1 MKMNLRKHPELVPLV
16 EWWEKDGKSTVAIVV
31 VAAAV
36 FGAWRYYKYYNA
48 SAEAEAAKSLAEAY
62 APEELEEGVAKFGSR
77 AAGGLMKVK
86 LAKAY
91 FQAERYEEAL
101 AIYEELEK
109 APPAGFEDVPPVGK
123 AQCLEALEKYD
134 EALAAFEAFASFH
147 ETSYLRITAQLGAAR
162 CVCEKG
168 DKAKALE
175 MLAALKKE
183 VGDDEISK
191 ARVDA
196 AEDLVKRYVK
206 HEKRSLFDAADAAAK
221 SIEKENA
228 EKAEAKPAPEVKAE
242 VKKEAAPEAKKDEP
256 AKKDAAEGKKPDA
269 EKK

>member
-1 MKMNLRKHPELVPLV
+1 MNLKKHPELVPV
-16 EWWEKDGKSTVAIVV
+16 IEWWEKDGKSTVAIVV
-31 VAAAV
+31 AAAV
-36 FGAWRYYKYYNA
+36 VVIGWQGWKYHNK
-48 SAEAEAAKSLAEAY
+48 SADDAAAKSLVEAF
-62 APEELEEGVAKFGSR
+62 APDELEEGVAKFGSR
-77 AAGGLMKVK
+77 APGGLMKVK

-109 APPAGFEDVPPVGK
+109 APPVGFEDVPAVGK

-134 EALAAFEAFASFH
+134 EALAAFEEFASSH
-147 ETSYLRITAQLGAAR
+147 EKSFLRLTAQIGAAR

-183 VGDDEISK
+183 VGSDEISK
-191 ARVDA
+191 ARVES
-196 AEDLVKRYVK
+196 AEDIVKRYVK
-206 HEKRSLFDAADAAAK
+206 REKRTLFDAADAAAK

-228 EKAEAKPAPEVKAE
+228 EKAGAKADAKPAEAKPVEVK
-242 VKKEAAPEAKKDEP
+242 PEAKAE
-256 AKKDAAEGKKPDA
+256 KKDAALEKKSDA

>member
-1 MKMNLRKHPELVPLV
+1 MTMNLKKHPELVPVV
-16 EWWEKDGKSTVAIVV
+16 EWWEKDGKSTMAIV

-36 FGAWRYYKYYNA
+36 VVVGWQGWKHHEK
-48 SAEAEAAKSLAEAY
+48 SANDAAAKSCVEAF
-62 APEELEEGVAKFGSR
+62 APDELEEGVAKFGSR
-77 AAGGLMKVK
+77 AAGGAMKVK

-91 FQAERYEEAL
+91 FQAERYEDAL
-101 AIYEELEK
+101 AVYEEL
-109 APPAGFEDVPPVGK
+109 GK
-123 AQCLEALEKYD
+123 AVPEGFDGVPQVGRAHCLEALERYD
-134 EALAAFEAFASFH
+134 EALEAFEAFASSH
-147 ETSYLRITAQLGAAR
+147 EESYLRLTAQIGAAR

-175 MLAALKKE
+175 MIAALKKE
-183 VGDDEISK
+183 VGSDEVSK

-206 HEKRSLFDAADAAAK
+206 RERRSLFDAADAAAK

-228 EKAEAKPAPEVKAE
+228 EKAGAKADAKPAEAKPV
-242 VKKEAAPEAKKDEP
+242 EAKPEAKAE
-256 AKKDAAEGKKPDA
+256 KKDAAPEKKPDA

>member
-1 MKMNLRKHPELVPLV
+1 MNLKKHPELVPV
-16 EWWEKDGKSTVAIVV
+16 IEWWEKDGKSTVAIVV
-31 VAAAV
+31 AAV
-36 FGAWRYYKYYNA
+36 VVVIGWQGWKYHTK
-48 SAEAEAAKSLAEAY
+48 SANDAAAKSLVEAF
-62 APEELEEGVAKFGSR
+62 APDELEESVAKFGSR
-77 AAGGLMKVK
+77 APGGLMKVK

-101 AIYEELEK
+101 ALYEELEK

-134 EALAAFEAFASFH
+134 EALAAFEAFAASN
-147 ETSYLRITAQLGAAR
+147 EKSYLRLTAQLGAAR

-175 MLAALKKE
+175 MLAALKRE
-183 VGDDEISK
+183 VGTDEISK

-206 HEKRSLFDAADAAAK
+206 REKRTLFDAADAAAK
-221 SIEKENA
+221 SIEKESA
-228 EKAEAKPAPEVKAE
+228 EKAEAKPAPEAKAE
-242 VKKEAAPEAKKDEP
+242 VKKKAEP

>member
-1 MKMNLRKHPELVPLV
+1 MKMNLKKHPELVPLV
-16 EWWEKDGKSTVAIVV
+16 EWWEKDGKSTVAIVA
-31 VAAAV
+31 VAAAAV
-36 FGAWRYYKYYNA
+36 IGWQGWKHYNK
-48 SAEAEAAKSLAEAY
+48 SADDAAAKALVEAFS
-62 APEELEEGVAKFGSR
+62 PEEFEEGVAKFGGR

-86 LAKAY
+86 LAKSY

-109 APPAGFEDVPPVGK
+109 APPEGFEDVPAV
-123 AQCLEALEKYD
+123 
-134 EALAAFEAFASFH
+134 EAFASSH
-147 ETSYLRITAQLGAAR
+147 EKSYLRLTAQIGAAR

-175 MLAALKKE
+175 MIAALKKE
-183 VGDDEISK
+183 VGSDEISK
-191 ARVDA
+191 ARVNA

-206 HEKRSLFDAADAAAK
+206 REKRSLFDAADAAAK
-221 SIEKENA
+221 SIEKESA
-228 EKAEAKPAPEVKAE
+228 KKDEAKADAE

>member
-86 LAKAY
+86 LAKSY

-134 EALAAFEAFASFH
+134 EALAAFEAFASSH
-147 ETSYLRITAQLGAAR
+147 ETSYLRLTAHRTRRMRWPRVRRSRRSPSHKMTGAP
-162 CVCEKG
+162 
-168 DKAKALE
+168 ALRRTV
-175 MLAALKKE
+175 LPSRT
-183 VGDDEISK
+183 G
-191 ARVDA
+191 R
-196 AEDLVKRYVK
+196 R
-206 HEKRSLFDAADAAAK
+206 
-221 SIEKENA
+221 
-228 EKAEAKPAPEVKAE
+228 
-242 VKKEAAPEAKKDEP
+242 
-256 AKKDAAEGKKPDA
+256 
-269 EKK
+269 